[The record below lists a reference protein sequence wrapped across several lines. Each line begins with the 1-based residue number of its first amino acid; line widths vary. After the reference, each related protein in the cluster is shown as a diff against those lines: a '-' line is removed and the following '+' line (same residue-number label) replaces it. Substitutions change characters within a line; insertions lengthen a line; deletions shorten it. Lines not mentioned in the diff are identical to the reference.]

1 MNLRSFFK
9 YVPPFLSLAVTFL
22 FPLQAFSLIFTV
34 NTTMDAVDLNPGDGV
49 CDINPS
55 PFITLCSLRAAIQ
68 EANAILNSHE
78 LIQLPPGTYQL
89 SIPGSD
95 DSGAIGDLDITDG
108 VTIESTS
115 LDQNAAEITI
125 VDGGD
130 KDRVFHIHG
139 TNSKKTEVYFY
150 DFTIQNGQARGGTGG
165 GGGILS
171 RNAILQLVG
180 MRIRSNDVLGGD
192 SHNNGGGLCFLDTD
206 SQAFIRRSIFEENS
220 AYSGGGIRIGGSS
233 SLVMTDTT
241 IHNNYAVNV
250 GGGIHNHGAMDI
262 SNSTISGNG
271 AKNVGGIS
279 NYNRMKLSNVTISG
293 NRATGGDYYGS
304 SGQAAA
310 LRISY
315 DPPTPADAPL
325 LHNCTFFGNMGQNSI
340 ILTADSQAE
349 LVNTVIASKIGIAC
363 FNSTDA
369 SYTSESNNLSSD
381 DTCNFVH
388 ASDIINAD
396 PKLGPLADNGGRTLT
411 HLPQPGSL
419 LINAGLNSN
428 QPELLTDQRGMSR
441 PQGSRY
447 DIGAVEVKQCSY
459 YPIKNRFGTLNF
471 ICL

>member
-95 DSGAIGDLDITDG
+95 DSGAMGDLDITDG
-108 VTIESTS
+108 LTIESTS
-115 LDQNAAEITI
+115 LEQNAAEITI

-130 KDRVFHIHG
+130 TDRVFHIRG
-139 TNSKKTEVYFY
+139 TVSNEVAVRFY

-165 GGGILS
+165 GGGILAKYADLFLN
-171 RNAILQLVG
+171 RMI
-180 MRIRSNDVLGGD
+180 IRSNDVLGGD
-192 SHNNGGGLCFLDTD
+192 DSDIGGGLLISEGVVPAYIVR
-206 SQAFIRRSIFEENS
+206 SQIVENS
-220 AYSGGGIRIGGSS
+220 AHRGGGVFTSKKLTISDSTLDNNYAVGSGGGITSYGE
-233 SLVMTDTT
+233 ME
-241 IHNNYAVNV
+241 
-250 GGGIHNHGAMDI
+250 I
-262 SNSTISGNG
+262 SNSTISNNG
-271 AKNVGGIS
+271 ARGAGGIS
-279 NYNRMKLSNVTISG
+279 VYGKMSLTNVTLSG

-310 LRISY
+310 LSISY
-315 DPPTPADAPL
+315 DPPTPADVPIL
-325 LHNCTFFGNMGQNSI
+325 QNCSIAGNKGVESLSTNYHLTI
-340 ILTADSQAE
+340 I
-349 LVNTVIASKIGIAC
+349 NTVIASTIGKAC
-363 FNSTDA
+363 TLGPGA
-369 SYTSESNNLSSD
+369 SYLFETNNLSSD

-411 HLPQPGSL
+411 HLPQPGSP